1 MGEIID
7 ASLASLQRQVIGL
20 QKKLTIIQKEH
31 SRTLEKTNHHF
42 KELFNSSSDLIQI
55 FQPRGEII
63 FVNDA
68 WKNKLGYSEKELKD
82 LRFVDAIHPDH
93 RRSTLEKLLK
103 ITAGVKSEKLDT
115 VLISKYGKNIFVKGT
130 MTCVFEDEIPI
141 EYHCIFFDITERVR
155 AEKAQS
161 LYYKIASLT
170 IQQRNIDEFYSRVYE
185 ELKNFLKVR
194 NFTIALKNNSN
205 QGFHFPYVTNESTNP
220 SATAELDDLLANYT
234 FEYGKPLIMYADG
247 IEKVIERKGEKAIY
261 PVPRIWLGVVMRY
274 SNKSI
279 GVMSVYSY
287 RHETGY
293 NDKDLELLD
302 FIGSQVSLAL
312 QRRSDERKIEDQA
325 ARLSAI
331 FESTTHQIWSV
342 DRNYSFTSFNEN
354 FSEFF
359 HNNYGLQPEIGMS
372 LTGTQLKKVEKIDE
386 TLWLSQYRK
395 AFDGE
400 IINFQHKLINDQGN
414 KTWRDIFLNPIYMPD
429 GSIDEVS
436 VLANDIT
443 EKKDNERS
451 LMESEEKFRNIFE
464 SFQDIYFRCDIQ
476 GIISMVSPSVQEVL
490 GFTSKELISRNI
502 GDYFLSK
509 AGFADMI
516 RELFN
521 KKRIRNFEGNALTKS
536 GEEINFLCNVRIVSK
551 ISRKI
556 EIEGVARDITR
567 LKMTNIELRKAKELA
582 EHSLQIKERFLANM
596 SHEIRT
602 PMNGII
608 GMIDLL
614 GSTGLDGEQSEYVR
628 TIKQSSDTLLN
639 ILNDILDLSKIEA
652 GKMEIRKRPVRL
664 MATFERIYELFS
676 QQAHLNNTHL
686 YYHLDKKM
694 PEWVLADETRLL
706 QVISNLTSNA
716 IKFSNT
722 KGNINISIRIR
733 EEQGE
738 DMTFQVSVK
747 DSGIGISEEDQKK
760 LFQSFSQV
768 DNSSSKI
775 YGGTGLGLAIS
786 RELVKSME
794 GEIGVVSTPG
804 LGSTFWFTFPAT
816 HIKAPSELDNKEE
829 ESYITKAFASTE
841 PHVLLV
847 DDNDINRRVASQ
859 ILKKSGCQVME
870 APDGFSAI
878 ELVEQE
884 TFDLIFMDIQM
895 PKLDGVEAT
904 ARIKAL
910 GKPTLPPIVAMT
922 AYSMEEDRSKF
933 LNQGMDDY
941 LAKPIKAS
949 SLIEK
954 VKSWVDFEPKTTVD
968 SEVFTEHTELLVI
981 NQNTLNHLHKYGGT
995 ELIQS
1000 VLEEFEEEASEQVNA
1015 AKGWLEA
1022 GDIASLRTAIHT
1034 LKGNAGTLGIE
1045 KLSRLAEYLEK
1056 QIKENNFD
1064 ILESGLDDLNQ
1075 SFIEFQESY
1084 RNLLIE

>member
-68 WKNKLGYSEKELKD
+68 WKNKLGYSENELKD

-170 IQQRNIDEFYSRVYE
+170 IQQRNIDEFYNRVYE

-194 NFTIALKNNSN
+194 NFAIALKNPNKK
-205 QGFHFPYVTNESTNP
+205 GFHFPYVTNESTNP
-220 SATAELDDLLANYT
+220 EATAQLDHLLANYT
-234 FEYGKPLIMYADG
+234 FDYGKPLIMYAEG
-247 IEKVIERKGEKAIY
+247 IEKVLERKGLKTIQ

-274 SNKSI
+274 SNKAV

-302 FIGSQVSLAL
+302 FIGGQVSLAL

-354 FSEFF
+354 FSESFQG
-359 HNNYGLQPEIGMS
+359 NYGFQPELGMS
-372 LTGTQLKKVEKIDE
+372 LTGKRLQKVEKIDKK
-386 TLWLSQYRK
+386 LWLGQYRK

-400 IINFQHKLINDQGN
+400 IINFQQMLVSGN
-414 KTWRDIFLNPIYMPD
+414 GKEIWRDIFLNPIYMPD

-443 EKKDNERS
+443 EKKDSERS

-464 SFQDIYFRCDIQ
+464 SFQDIYFRCDVQ

-490 GFTSKELISRNI
+490 GFTSKELIGRNI

-509 AGFADMI
+509 IGFTELI
-516 RELFN
+516 KELFS
-521 KKRIRNFEGNALTKS
+521 KKRIRNIEGNALTKS

-551 ISRKI
+551 ISRRI

-567 LKMTNIELRKAKELA
+567 LKNTNVELRKAKELA

-614 GSTGLDGEQSEYVR
+614 GSTSLDGEQSEYVR
-628 TIKQSSDTLLN
+628 TIKHSSDTLLH

-652 GKMEIRKRPVRL
+652 GKMELRKKPVRL
-664 MATFERIYELFS
+664 VETFERVYELFS
-676 QQAHLNNTHL
+676 QQAYLNNTQL
-686 YYHLDKKM
+686 YYHLDNKM

-716 IKFSNT
+716 IKFSHT

-733 EEQGE
+733 EEERDQI
-738 DMTFQVSVK
+738 TFQVSVK
-747 DSGIGISEEDQKK
+747 DSGIGISEEDQEK

-775 YGGTGLGLAIS
+775 YGGTGLGLVIS
-786 RELVKSME
+786 KELVKSMN
-794 GEIGVVSTPG
+794 GDIGVVSTPG
-804 LGSTFWFTFPAT
+804 LGSTFWFTFHAT
-816 HIKAPSELDNKEE
+816 RITEPSEFEEPQEEPFIVKEF
-829 ESYITKAFASTE
+829 TSTE
-841 PHVLLV
+841 PRVLLV

-859 ILKKSGCQVME
+859 ILKKSGCQVEE
-870 APDGFSAI
+870 AKDGFLAI
-878 ELVEQE
+878 EMVDKEV
-884 TFDLIFMDIQM
+884 FDLIFMDIQM
-895 PKLDGVEAT
+895 PKMDGVEAT
-904 ARIKAL
+904 AKIKTL
-910 GKPTLPPIVAMT
+910 GKETLPPIVAMT
-922 AYSMEEDRSKF
+922 AYSMEEDRAKF
-933 LNQGMDDY
+933 LSQGMDDY

-954 VKSWVDFEPKTTVD
+954 VKNWVNFEPKTTVD
-968 SEVFTEHTELLVI
+968 SEVFSKDAELLVI

-1000 VLEEFEEEASEQVNA
+1000 VLEEFDEEAGEQVTNA
-1015 AKGWLEA
+1015 PIWLA
-1022 GDIASLRTAIHT
+1022 SKDIESLRTALHT

-1045 KLSRLAEYLEK
+1045 KLSRIAEYIEK
-1056 QIKENNFD
+1056 KIKENNFD
-1064 ILESGLDDLNQ
+1064 HLEKDLDDLNQ
-1075 SFIEFQESY
+1075 SFLEFQDSY
-1084 RNLLIE
+1084 RNLLID

>member
-68 WKNKLGYSEKELKD
+68 WKNKLGYSESELKD
-82 LRFVDAIHPDH
+82 LRFVDAIHQDH

-170 IQQRNIDEFYSRVYE
+170 IQRRNIDEFYNRVYE

-194 NFTIALKNNSN
+194 NFTIALKSSN
-205 QGFHFPYVTNESTNP
+205 KKAFHFPHVTNESTNP
-220 SATAELDDLLANYT
+220 EATAELDDLLANYT
-234 FEYGKPLIMYADG
+234 FDYGKPLIMYAEG
-247 IEKVIERKGEKAIY
+247 IEKVLERKGRKAIQ
-261 PVPRIWLGVVMRY
+261 PLPRIWLGVVMRY

-302 FIGSQVSLAL
+302 FIGGQVSLAL

-354 FSEFF
+354 FSESF
-359 HNNYGLQPEIGMS
+359 HSNYGFLPQLGMS
-372 LTGTQLKKVEKIDE
+372 LTGKPLRKVEKIDK

-395 AFDGE
+395 AFEGE
-400 IINFQHKLINDQGN
+400 IINFQNKLVIDQG
-414 KTWRDIFLNPIYMPD
+414 KEVWRDIFLNPIYMPD

-451 LMESEEKFRNIFE
+451 LTESEEKFRNIFE
-464 SFQDIYFRCDIQ
+464 SFQDIYFRCDVQ

-490 GFTSKELISRNI
+490 GFTSKELIDRNI

-509 AGFADMI
+509 IGFTELI
-516 RELFN
+516 KELFN
-521 KKRIRNFEGNALTKS
+521 KKRIRNIEGNALTKS

-567 LKMTNIELRKAKELA
+567 LKNTNVELRKAKELA

-652 GKMEIRKRPVRL
+652 GKMEIRKKPVRL
-664 MATFERIYELFS
+664 VETFERIYELFS
-676 QQAHLNNTHL
+676 QQAYLNNTHL
-686 YYHLDKKM
+686 YYHLDDKM

-733 EEQGE
+733 EESE
-738 DMTFQVSVK
+738 DQITFQVSVK

-786 RELVKSME
+786 RELVKSMS

-804 LGSTFWFTFPAT
+804 LGSTFWFTFHAT
-816 HIKAPSELDNKEE
+816 RIAEPSELLETKEE
-829 ESYITKAFASTE
+829 QFIVKEFTSTE
-841 PHVLLV
+841 PRVLLV

-859 ILKKSGCQVME
+859 ILTKSGCHVLE
-870 APDGFSAI
+870 ANDGFSAI
-878 ELVEQE
+878 EMVANES
-884 TFDLIFMDIQM
+884 FDLIFMDIQM
-895 PKLDGVEAT
+895 PKMDGVEAT
-904 ARIKAL
+904 AKIKAL
-910 GKPTLPPIVAMT
+910 GKNELPPIVAMT

-933 LNQGMDDY
+933 LSQGMDDY

-954 VKSWVDFEPKTTVD
+954 VKSWVNFEPKTTVD
-968 SEVFTEHTELLVI
+968 SEVFSKDAELLVI

-1000 VLEEFEEEASEQVNA
+1000 VLEEFEEEAGEQVTNA
-1015 AKGWLEA
+1015 PTWL
-1022 GDIASLRTAIHT
+1022 ASKDMESLHTALHT

-1045 KLSRLAEYLEK
+1045 KLSRLAEFIEK
-1056 QIKENNFD
+1056 KIKENNFD
-1064 ILESGLDDLNQ
+1064 NLEHDLDDLNQ
-1075 SFIEFQESY
+1075 SFLEFQDSY

>member
-68 WKNKLGYSEKELKD
+68 WKNKLGYSENELKD

-170 IQQRNIDEFYSRVYE
+170 IQQRSIDEFYNRVYE

-194 NFTIALKNNSN
+194 NFAIALKNPNKKE
-205 QGFHFPYVTNESTNP
+205 FHFPYVTNESTNP
-220 SATAELDDLLANYT
+220 EATAQLDHLLANYT
-234 FEYGKPLIMYADG
+234 FDYGKPLIMYAEG
-247 IEKVIERKGEKAIY
+247 IEKILERKGLKTIQ

-302 FIGSQVSLAL
+302 FIGGQVSLAL

-354 FSEFF
+354 FSESF
-359 HNNYGLQPEIGMS
+359 HANYGFQPTLGMS
-372 LTGTQLKKVEKIDE
+372 LTGKKLQKVEKIDKK
-386 TLWLSQYRK
+386 LWLGQYRK

-400 IINFQHKLINDQGN
+400 IINFQHKLIGGN
-414 KTWRDIFLNPIYMPD
+414 GKEIWRDIFLNPIYMPD

-451 LMESEEKFRNIFE
+451 LTESEEKFRNIFE
-464 SFQDIYFRCDIQ
+464 SFQDIYFRCDVQ

-490 GFTSKELISRNI
+490 GFTSKELIDRNI

-509 AGFADMI
+509 IGFTELI
-516 RELFN
+516 KELFN
-521 KKRIRNFEGNALTKS
+521 KKRIRNIEGNALTKS

-567 LKMTNIELRKAKELA
+567 LKNTNVELRKAKELA

-614 GSTGLDGEQSEYVR
+614 GSTSLDGEQSEYVR
-628 TIKQSSDTLLN
+628 TIKHSSDTLLN

-652 GKMEIRKRPVRL
+652 GKMEIRRKPVRL
-664 MATFERIYELFS
+664 VETFEKIYELFS
-676 QQAHLNNTHL
+676 QQAYLNNTQL
-686 YYHLDKKM
+686 YYHLDNKM

-716 IKFSNT
+716 IKFSHT

-733 EEQGE
+733 EEEADQI
-738 DMTFQVSVK
+738 TFQVSVK
-747 DSGIGISEEDQKK
+747 DSGIGISEEDQEK

-775 YGGTGLGLAIS
+775 YGGTGLGLVIS
-786 RELVKSME
+786 KELVKSMN

-804 LGSTFWFTFPAT
+804 LGSTFWFTFHA
-816 HIKAPSELDNKEE
+816 IRIVEPSAFEEKQEEPFIVKEF
-829 ESYITKAFASTE
+829 TSTE
-841 PHVLLV
+841 PRVLLV

-859 ILKKSGCQVME
+859 ILKKSGCLVEE
-870 APDGFSAI
+870 AKDGFSAI
-878 ELVEQE
+878 EMVDKEA
-884 TFDLIFMDIQM
+884 FDLIFMDIQM
-895 PKLDGVEAT
+895 PKMDGVEAT
-904 ARIKAL
+904 AKIKAL
-910 GKPTLPPIVAMT
+910 GKEKLPPIVAMT
-922 AYSMEEDRSKF
+922 AYSMEEDRTKF
-933 LNQGMDDY
+933 LSQGMDDY

-949 SLIEK
+949 SIVEK
-954 VKSWVDFEPKTTVD
+954 VKNWVNFEPKTAVD
-968 SEVFTEHTELLVI
+968 SEVFTKDAELLVI

-1000 VLEEFEEEASEQVNA
+1000 VLEEFDEEAGEQVTNA
-1015 AKGWLEA
+1015 PMWLA
-1022 GDIASLRTAIHT
+1022 SNDIDSLRTALHT

-1045 KLSRLAEYLEK
+1045 KLSRIAEYIEK
-1056 QIKENNFD
+1056 KIKENNFD
-1064 ILESGLDDLNQ
+1064 HLEKDLDDLNQ
-1075 SFIEFQESY
+1075 SFLEFQDSY
-1084 RNLLIE
+1084 RNLLID

>member
-7 ASLASLQRQVIGL
+7 ASLQSLQRQVIGL

-42 KELFNSSSDLIQI
+42 KELFNSSTDLIQI
-55 FQPRGEII
+55 FHPKGEII

-68 WKNKLGYSEKELKD
+68 WKNKLGYSEAELKD

-93 RRSTLEKLLK
+93 RRSTLGKLLK

-170 IQQRNIDEFYSRVYE
+170 IQQRKMDEFYNKVYD
-185 ELKNFLKVR
+185 ELRQFLKVK
-194 NFTIALKNNSN
+194 NFSIALKTNNRR
-205 QGFHFPYVTNESTNP
+205 GFSFPYTITESPNTEK
-220 SATAELDDLLANYT
+220 TAELNSLLASYA
-234 FEYGKPLIMYADG
+234 FDYGKPLIMYADG
-247 IEKVIERKGEKAIY
+247 ILKILERKGLKSMEPI
-261 PVPRIWLGVVMRY
+261 PRIWLGVIMRY
-274 SNKSI
+274 SNRSI

-287 RHETGY
+287 RHDTGY

-302 FIGSQVSLAL
+302 FIGGQVSLAL
-312 QRRSDERKIEDQA
+312 QRKHDERKIEDQA

-342 DRNYSFTSFNEN
+342 DRNYGFTSFNEN
-354 FSEFF
+354 FSTSFQK
-359 HNNYGLQPEIGMS
+359 NYGFLPELGMS
-372 LTGTQLKKVEKIDE
+372 LTGEKLKKARKIDKK
-386 TLWLSQYRK
+386 LWLNQYRK
-395 AFDGE
+395 AFEGE
-400 IINFQHKLINDQGN
+400 IINFQHRILDEAGREN
-414 KTWRDIFLNPIYMPD
+414 WRDIFLNPIYMPD
-429 GSIDEVS
+429 GTIDEVS

-443 EKKDNERS
+443 EKKDNEQS

-464 SFQDIYFRCDIQ
+464 SFQDIYFRCDIN
-476 GIISMVSPSVQEVL
+476 GIISMVSPSAQEVL
-490 GFTSKELISRNI
+490 GFTSKELLGQNI

-509 AGFADMI
+509 LSLPALI
-516 RELFN
+516 KELFS
-521 KKRIRNFEGNALTKS
+521 KKRIRNIEGNVLTKS

-567 LKMTNIELRKAKELA
+567 LKKTNVELRHAKEVA

-608 GMIDLL
+608 GMIDLM
-614 GSTGLDGEQSEYVR
+614 GSTTLDNEQSEYVR
-628 TIKQSSDTLLN
+628 TIKHSSDTLLN

-652 GKMEIRKRPVRL
+652 GKMELRQKPVRL
-664 MATFERIYELFS
+664 VETFERIYELFS
-676 QQAHLNNTHL
+676 QQAHLNNTQL
-686 YYHLDKKM
+686 YYHLDKKL

-716 IKFSNT
+716 IKFSHT

-733 EEQGE
+733 EDKDH
-738 DMTFQVSVK
+738 DMVFQVSVK

-786 RELVKSME
+786 KELVKSMD

-804 LGSTFWFTFPAT
+804 LGSTFWFTFSARR
-816 HIKAPSELDNKEE
+816 INEPSE
-829 ESYITKAFASTE
+829 FTE
-841 PHVLLV
+841 PESEISIIKEFTSQEPRVLLV
-847 DDNDINRRVASQ
+847 DDNDINRRVANQ
-859 ILKKSGCQVME
+859 ILTKSGCQVIE
-870 APDGFSAI
+870 ASDGYTAI
-878 ELVEQE
+878 DLVSEQE
-884 TFDLIFMDIQM
+884 FDLIFMDIQM
-895 PKLDGVEAT
+895 PKMDGIEAT
-904 ARIKAL
+904 RQIKAL
-910 GKPTLPPIVAMT
+910 EKQKFPPIVAMT
-922 AYSMEEDRSKF
+922 AYSMEEDRAKF
-933 LNQGMDDY
+933 LSQGMDDY
-941 LAKPIKAS
+941 LAKPIKAN

-954 VKSWVDFEPKTTVD
+954 VKNWVNFEPKTTVD
-968 SEVFTEHTELLVI
+968 SEVFSKTNELLVI

-1000 VLEEFEEEASEQVNA
+1000 VLQEFEEEASEQVVNA
-1015 AKGWLEA
+1015 PVWLSSE
-1022 GDIASLRTAIHT
+1022 DHESLRTALHT
-1034 LKGNAGTLGIE
+1034 LKGNAGTLGVEKVSRQAEYIE
-1045 KLSRLAEYLEK
+1045 KKL
-1056 QIKENNFD
+1056 KENNFD
-1064 ILESGLDDLNQ
+1064 QLEQDLNDLNQ
-1075 SFIEFQESY
+1075 LFLEFQESY
-1084 RNLLIE
+1084 RNLLID